1 MKIISKRQA
10 MAIYRQHPQSRLF
23 PFCTGKY
30 KWSAASA
37 TTLGRRF
44 RISAVCS
51 RSSLNAVRTA
61 TAPMSYYAASR

>member
-10 MAIYRQHPQSRLF
+10 MAIYRQYPQSRLF

-30 KWSAASA
+30 NGLAASA
-37 TTLGRRF
+37 TTPDRRF

-51 RSSLNAVRTA
+51 RSSLNAVRAA